1 MKNNFLKVVLLAAIL
16 FAGASC
22 VKDSVDNAGNET
34 AVKTGSITLA
44 SSRVSFDGSSFEWK
58 SGDQVGVHFIGFGP
72 DMGNLLGTISVN
84 EGVARVIFEYP
95 ASEWIDGSDFVIY
108 HPYNAS
114 LEGITD
120 WATELVFNVSPR
132 QVQPNAGINVACL
145 PLLSA
150 PHTYG
155 DGETAV
161 LYNLGSIVKFNVYG
175 NADEVVK
182 SVSISTDGY
191 GGVFSSGK
199 AKLKYTEAASTE
211 AVGKDTP
218 VSLTRTDEGDA
229 FAAQCTYKGDNNGVD
244 VTLANPTYSGANR
257 ANGAVA
263 YAVVYPFG
271 AKDTTDEKETRK
283 KNAYVAVTTDKAL
296 YTWTRNLEA
305 KRGAG
310 LVLNLNLANADDR
323 YTVQSYTNL
332 RSGRLMAKISTEY
345 PTKTKYVEGTR
356 TWMVQNLNWAGYDDK
371 LGLASDHATH
381 ATEFGRYYSYYT
393 AAATAEPASGSS
405 GWSECAGYSRSNM
418 VIEDRNSIDEM
429 GLTYNSPAFTFGY
442 KPVEQNKKDEN
453 GEEIKDENGKPIKE
467 TVSVPYNNGE
477 ANINVHLDPSSE
489 TGKMMRA
496 QHQFNCPKGWHLPN
510 DIDLFHLYY
519 AVSDTYARG
528 TSWTNGEAGFG
539 GSALTTMAD
548 PFYNYACSGAT
559 DNFTTAPTNRGFES
573 GTGGNIMGPSAHWFK
588 GSDNKMNNGLWTNYT
603 DKDTAKGWLDAHNRP
618 MFATQECYAHIK
630 EIKNICD
637 PATYLVNGNRD
648 EVGFNALPSGYA
660 STTIA
665 GVGNYFT
672 MLVHGSYLNTG
683 QNGFHYILQFDYNQ
697 SGFRRIS
704 KARSNTTFKGSVRC
718 VKNYEHIDVESD
730 ASVGSWGITELKW
743 NEEIDF

>member
-108 HPYNAS
+108 HPYNPA

-120 WATELVFNVSPR
+120 WTTELVFNVSPR

-155 DGETAV
+155 EGETVV

-182 SVSISTDGY
+182 SVSISTDGF
-191 GGVFSSGK
+191 GGVFSSGE

-211 AVGKDTP
+211 AVGKDAP

-263 YAVVYPFG
+263 YAVVYPFTTG
-271 AKDTTDEKETRK
+271 DRAKNT
-283 KNAYVAVTTDKAL
+283 YISVTTDKAL
-296 YTWTRNLEA
+296 YTWTRNLTA
-305 KRGAG
+305 ARGAG

-332 RSGRLMAKISTEY
+332 FKSKIGGTVTSGFPNEAKY
-345 PTKTKYVEGTR
+345 AMGTR
-356 TWMVQNLNWAGYDDK
+356 TWMTANLNWAGYDDA
-371 LGLASDHATH
+371 LGVEAGNESYASYN
-381 ATEFGRYYSYYT
+381 FGRHYSYYV
-393 AAATAEPASGSS
+393 AAATSEPVVVDDGS
-405 GWSECAGYSRSNM
+405 GWATATKYSRSNM
-418 VIEDRNSIDEM
+418 AIEDRQTIDEM
-429 GLTYNSPAFTFGY
+429 GLTYKAPAFTFGY
-442 KPVEQNKKDEN
+442 KSDGTVYQMDKEN
-453 GEEIKDENGKPIKE
+453 VGK
-467 TVSVPYNNGE
+467 
-477 ANINVHLDPSSE
+477 NIAVHLDPQSAS
-489 TGKMMRA
+489 GKAMRT
-496 QHQFNCPKGWHLPN
+496 QLQYNCPKGWHLPSQL
-510 DIDLFHLYY
+510 DVYHLFM
-519 AVSDTYARG
+519 AISDTYASING
-528 TSWTNGEAGFG
+528 ASWSNGEPGWG
-539 GSALTTMAD
+539 GTTATTVAN
-548 PFYNYACSGAT
+548 PFYNNACT
-559 DNFTTAPTNRGFES
+559 DRDDVNTEADENKSLSPGNLGLTNV
-573 GTGGNIMGPSAHWFK
+573 GPVAHWMK
-588 GSDNKMNNGLWTNYT
+588 GSNNVMNGGIWANYT
-603 DKDTAKGWLDAHNRP
+603 DKDKAKGWWSSATEPL
-618 MFATQECYAHIK
+618 FATQECYSHIYSTDVV
-630 EIKNICD
+630 KNGVTYNYCN
-637 PATYLVNGNRD
+637 PATYLKAGTRD
-648 EVGFNALPSGYA
+648 DVAFNALPSGFGGTGGLGQYFCILTA
-660 STTIA
+660 
-665 GVGNYFT
+665 GNYVAF
-672 MLVHGSYLNTG
+672 G
-683 QNGFHYILQFDYNQ
+683 QNGFCSVLQFDYNQ
-697 SGFRRIS
+697 SRFRSIM
-704 KARSNTTFKGSVRC
+704 KARSNASFKGSVRC
-718 VKNYEHIDVESD
+718 VKNYVHYDVASD
-730 ASVGSWGITELKW
+730 ASVGSWNIADLKW

>member
-108 HPYNAS
+108 HPYNPA

-120 WATELVFNVSPR
+120 WTTELVFNVSPR

-155 DGETAV
+155 EGETVV

-182 SVSISTDGY
+182 SVSISTDGF
-191 GGVFSSGK
+191 GGVFSSGE

-229 FAAQCTYKGDNNGVD
+229 FAAQCSYKGDNNGVD
-244 VTLANPTYSGANR
+244 VTLASPTYSGANR

-271 AKDTTDEKETRK
+271 AGTRA
-283 KNAYVAVTTDKAL
+283 KNTYISVTTDKAL
-296 YTWTRNLEA
+296 YTWTRNLTA
-305 KRGAG
+305 ARGAG

-332 RSGRLMAKISTEY
+332 FKSKIA
-345 PTKTKYVEGTR
+345 PTVKTNFPNEAKYVEGTR
-356 TWMVQNLNWAGYDDK
+356 TWMTANLNWAGYDDA
-371 LGLASDHATH
+371 LGVVAGNESYA
-381 ATEFGRYYSYYT
+381 AYKFGRHYSYYV
-393 AAATAEPASGSS
+393 ASATAEPASGS
-405 GWSECAGYSRSNM
+405 GWNECAGYSRSKM
-418 VIEDRNSIDEM
+418 SLEDRQTIDEM
-429 GLTYNSPAFTFGY
+429 GLTYKAPGFTFGY
-442 KPVEQNKKDEN
+442 NNK
-453 GEEIKDENGKPIKE
+453 GEA
-467 TVSVPYNNGE
+467 YNNGV
-477 ANINVHLDPSSE
+477 ANIAVHLDPQSDS
-489 TGKMMRA
+489 GKAMRT
-496 QHQFNCPKGWHLPN
+496 QLQFNCPKGWHLPSQL
-510 DIDLFHLYY
+510 DVYHLFM
-519 AVSDTYARG
+519 AISDTYASING
-528 TSWTNGEAGFG
+528 ASWSNGEPDWG
-539 GSALTTMAD
+539 GTTATTVAN
-548 PFYNYACSGAT
+548 PFYNNACTSQADNSAT
-559 DNFTTAPTNRGFES
+559 TPGNLGL
-573 GTGGNIMGPSAHWFK
+573 TGVGPVAHWLK
-588 GSDNKMNNGLWTNYT
+588 GSDNVMNGGIWANYT
-603 DKDTAKGWLDAHNRP
+603 EKDNTKGYLSNATEP
-618 MFATQECYAHIK
+618 LFATQEAYQHIYDTANK
-630 EIKNICD
+630 GKCN
-637 PATYLVNGNRD
+637 PATYLKNGTRD
-648 EVGFNALPSGYA
+648 DVAFNALPSGFGGTGGLGQYFCLLTA
-660 STTIA
+660 
-665 GVGNYFT
+665 GNYIFYHAT
-672 MLVHGSYLNTG
+672 QS
-683 QNGFHYILQFDYNQ
+683 GFCSVLQFDYNQ
-697 SGFRRIS
+697 SRFRSIM
-704 KARSNTTFKGSVRC
+704 KARSNASFKGSVRC
-718 VKNYEHIDVESD
+718 VKNYVHYDVASD
-730 ASVGSWGITELKW
+730 APVGSWNIADLKW

>member
-108 HPYNAS
+108 HPYNPA

-120 WATELVFNVSPR
+120 WTTELVFNVSPR

-155 DGETAV
+155 EGETVV

-191 GGVFSSGK
+191 GGVFSSGA
-199 AKLKYTEAASTE
+199 AKLKYTEAAATE

-229 FAAQCTYKGDNNGVD
+229 FAAQCSYKGDNNGVD
-244 VTLANPTYSGANR
+244 VTLASPTYSGANR

-271 AKDTTDEKETRK
+271 AGDRA
-283 KNAYVAVTTDKAL
+283 KNTYISVTTDKAL
-296 YTWTRNLEA
+296 YTWTRNLTA
-305 KRGAG
+305 ARGAG

-332 RSGRLMAKISTEY
+332 FKSKIA
-345 PTKTKYVEGTR
+345 PTVKTNFPNEAKYVEGTR
-356 TWMVQNLNWAGYDDK
+356 TWMTANLNWAGYDDA
-371 LGLASDHATH
+371 LGVVAGNESYKAYN
-381 ATEFGRYYSYYT
+381 FGRHYGYYVAS
-393 AAATAEPASGSS
+393 ATAEPASGS
-405 GWSECAGYSRSNM
+405 GWDVFAQKYSRSKM
-418 VIEDRNSIDEM
+418 AVEGFTTVDEM
-429 GLTYNSPAFTFGY
+429 GLTYKAPAFTFGY
-442 KPVEQNKKDEN
+442 KDNGTDYLMDDKKVEK
-453 GEEIKDENGKPIKE
+453 
-467 TVSVPYNNGE
+467 
-477 ANINVHLDPSSE
+477 NIAVHLDPQSPS
-489 TGKMMRA
+489 GKAMRT
-496 QHQFNCPKGWHLPN
+496 QLQYNCPKGWHLPSQL
-510 DIDLFHLYY
+510 DIYHLFM
-519 AVSDTYARG
+519 AISDTYASHYAA
-528 TSWTNGEAGFG
+528 SWSNGEPGWATG
-539 GSALTTMAD
+539 AATTIAN
-548 PFYNYACSGAT
+548 PFYNNACT
-559 DNFTTAPTNRGFES
+559 DKDDVNTDADENATTAPANLGLTNA
-573 GTGGNIMGPSAHWFK
+573 GPLAHWLK
-588 GSDNKMNNGLWTNYT
+588 GSNNVMNGGIWANYT
-603 DKDTAKGWLDAHNRP
+603 AKDSAKGWLSSATEP
-618 MFATQECYAHIK
+618 LFATQEAYNHIYTTARV
-630 EIKNICD
+630 NYCN
-637 PATYLVNGNRD
+637 PATYLKNGTRD
-648 EVGFNALPSGYA
+648 DVAFNALPSGFNGTSGLGQYFCMLTA
-660 STTIA
+660 
-665 GVGNYFT
+665 GNYVAFG
-672 MLVHGSYLNTG
+672 M
-683 QNGFHYILQFDYNQ
+683 NGFCSVLQFDYNQ
-697 SGFRRIS
+697 SRFRSIM
-704 KARSNTTFKGSVRC
+704 KARANGTFKGSVRC
-718 VKNYEHIDVESD
+718 VKNYVHCDVASD
-730 ASVGSWGITELKW
+730 APVGSWNIADLKW

>member
-229 FAAQCTYKGDNNGVD
+229 FAAQCSYKGDNNGVD

-271 AKDTTDEKETRK
+271 EGSRAKNT
-283 KNAYVAVTTDKAL
+283 YISVTTDKAL

-323 YTVQSYTNL
+323 YTVKSYTNL
-332 RSGRLMAKISTEY
+332 FKSKIGGTVTTGWPNEAKY
-345 PTKTKYVEGTR
+345 AMGTR
-356 TWMVQNLNWAGYDDK
+356 TWMTANLNWAGYDDA
-371 LGLASDHATH
+371 LGVEAAKDNATY
-381 ATEFGRYYSYYT
+381 AAYNFGRHYSYYV
-393 AAATAEPASGSS
+393 AAATAEPASGS
-405 GWSECAGYSRSNM
+405 GWDVATKYSRSKM
-418 VIEDRNSIDEM
+418 AIEGNTTVDEM
-429 GLTYNSPAFTFGY
+429 GLTYKAPAFTFGY
-442 KPVEQNKKDEN
+442 KSDGTVYEMDGKTVEQN
-453 GEEIKDENGKPIKE
+453 I
-467 TVSVPYNNGE
+467 
-477 ANINVHLDPSSE
+477 AVHLDPQSAS
-489 TGKMMRA
+489 GKAMRT
-496 QHQFNCPKGWHLPN
+496 QLQYNCPKGWHLPSQL
-510 DIDLFHLYY
+510 DIYHLFM
-519 AVSDTYARG
+519 AISDTYASYYG
-528 TSWTNGEAGFG
+528 ASWSNGEPGWG
-539 GSALTTMAD
+539 GTTATTVAN
-548 PFYNYACSGAT
+548 PFYNNACT
-559 DNFTTAPTNRGFES
+559 DRNDVNTEANENSSLSPGNLGLTNVGPLAHWIKGSNNVMNGGIWANFTTNDS
-573 GTGGNIMGPSAHWFK
+573 
-588 GSDNKMNNGLWTNYT
+588 
-603 DKDTAKGWLDAHNRP
+603 AKGWLSNANEP
-618 MFATQECYAHIK
+618 LFATQECYQHIYGLNGNK
-630 EIKNICD
+630 CN
-637 PATYLVNGNRD
+637 PATYLKNGTRD
-648 EVGFNALPSGYA
+648 DVAFNALPSGYGGTGGLGQYFCLLTA
-660 STTIA
+660 
-665 GVGNYFT
+665 GNYIAF
-672 MLVHGSYLNTG
+672 G
-683 QNGFHYILQFDYNQ
+683 QNGFCSVFQLDFNQ
-697 SGFRRIS
+697 SRFRSIM
-704 KARSNTTFKGSVRC
+704 KARSNATFKGSVRC
-718 VKNYEHIDVESD
+718 VKNYVHYDVASD
-730 ASVGSWGITELKW
+730 APVGSWNIADLKW